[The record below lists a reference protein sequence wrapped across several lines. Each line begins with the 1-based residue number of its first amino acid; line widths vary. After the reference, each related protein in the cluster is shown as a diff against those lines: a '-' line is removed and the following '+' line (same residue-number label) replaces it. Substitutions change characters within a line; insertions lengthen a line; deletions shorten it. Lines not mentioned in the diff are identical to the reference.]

1 MVKMNNTWLNI
12 GQDRSV
18 NLAAPVKVGEARQIL
33 EACANLK
40 IEQVLMDPLIC
51 ILLSVVL
58 EVRIETQT
66 NVFKEEVTLATFPYM
81 PKMTLTRLTP
91 IEIGDDYIC

>member
-1 MVKMNNTWLNI
+1 
-12 GQDRSV
+12 
-18 NLAAPVKVGEARQIL
+18 
-33 EACANLK
+33 
-40 IEQVLMDPLIC
+40 MDPLIC

-81 PKMTLTRLTP
+81 PKMTLSRLTP